1 VNAERALICR
11 VLRGRLDR
19 LGHKRR
25 GIDRKELR
33 AGVRGK
39 ALVKWI
45 ESRSAAA
52 TELLRRRGIPAE
64 VSKSGPATM
73 HADWTEEPPRPAIAH
88 LLSPRS
94 VAIVGASSDPGRIGG
109 RPVHYYRQAGFAG
122 RVYPIN
128 PNRDEVQGYQ
138 AYPTIDS
145 VPGPIDLAVIAI
157 PAAQVAAS
165 IEQCAGKGAKAA
177 VVFSAGFA
185 EIGAQ
190 GAALQR
196 EVLAVASRCGMRLLG
211 PNCLGLF
218 NARIGHFATFSSFP
232 ESGLAVPG
240 RVGLVTQSGAYGTHV
255 LMQARARRIGVNIWV
270 STGNEVD
277 LDVAALIEALANDA
291 DTDVIACYLEGVRH
305 APTLMSA
312 LGAAHAA
319 RKPVILMK
327 VGRSAVG
334 AQAAVSHTA
343 SLAGSDAIFEAAL
356 GSYGVERVDTTERF
370 LDLTYAASRA
380 RLPRGNRLGIVT
392 ISGGA
397 GVLMADAAEAE
408 GLEVPPLPIAA
419 QHRLLA
425 VNPLGSARNPV
436 DVTGQALNNID
447 LVRQHVAALFEDA
460 IYDCAVGFFTAWPA
474 ISNLGP
480 KLQLA
485 LREGTQGRAERPM
498 ALVILAPADIVQ
510 AYEADGFLVFEDPS
524 RAIAALGAMFRLS
537 VRLNA
542 QPRRS
547 APARVPLAGLLPQ
560 RRLSEVEAKQLLSQ
574 AGISL
579 LPERLVES
587 ADAARDAAATLGCPV
602 AMKIVSSEITHKT
615 ELGGVVLDVASP
627 DAAAAAFGQLMAALA
642 RGAPG
647 ARIEGVLVSPMVKDG
662 VEVILAAKNDAV
674 FGPVTMVGIGGIF
687 VEVLKDV
694 ALRIG
699 AVDADEAR
707 RMLKELKGYALL
719 AGARG
724 RPAADLDAAADT
736 IAAFSA
742 YALANA
748 GRFESIEINP
758 LLVRAHGHGAV
769 ALDALIVP
777 APPVGGAPA

>member
-1 VNAERALICR
+1 MMC
-11 VLRGRLDR
+11 
-19 LGHKRR
+19 
-25 GIDRKELR
+25 
-33 AGVRGK
+33 
-39 ALVKWI
+39 
-45 ESRSAAA
+45 
-52 TELLRRRGIPAE
+52 
-64 VSKSGPATM
+64 
-73 HADWTEEPPRPAIAH
+73 ADWTEERPRPAIAH
-88 LLSPRS
+88 LLAPRS
-94 VAIVGASSDPGRIGG
+94 VAIVGASSDRGRIGG

-122 RVYPIN
+122 RIYPIN
-128 PNRDEVQGYQ
+128 PNRDEIQGYQ

-157 PAAQVAAS
+157 PAAQVAAA
-165 IEQCAGKGAKAA
+165 IEQSARKGAQAA

-185 EIGAQ
+185 EIGPQ

-196 EVLAVASRCGMRLLG
+196 ELLAIASRCGVRLLG

-232 ESGLAVPG
+232 ESGLPAPG

-270 STGNEVD
+270 STGNEAD
-277 LDVAALIEALANDA
+277 LDVAALIEALADDA
-291 DTDVIACYLEGVRH
+291 DTEVIACYLEGVRH
-305 APTLMSA
+305 GPTLLRA

-334 AQAAVSHTA
+334 AEAAASHTA
-343 SLAGSDAIFEAAL
+343 SLAGSDAVFEAAL
-356 GSYGVERVDTTERF
+356 SSYGVERVETTERF

-380 RLPRGNRLGIVT
+380 RLPPGNRLGSVT

-397 GVLMADAAEAE
+397 GVLMADVAEDE

-419 QHRLLA
+419 QRRLLA
-425 VNPLGSARNPV
+425 ANPLGSPRNPV

-447 LVRQHVAALFEDA
+447 LVRQHVAAIFEDA
-460 IYDCAVGFFTAWPA
+460 TYDCAVGFFTAWPA
-474 ISNLGP
+474 VSTLGP
-480 KLQLA
+480 KLQWA
-485 LREGTQGRAERPM
+485 LREGTQGRGERPM
-498 ALVILAPADIVQ
+498 ALVILAPADIAQ

-524 RAIAALGAMFRLS
+524 RAIAALGGMVRLS
-537 VRLNA
+537 VRLNS
-542 QPRRS
+542 QPRRMPPAL
-547 APARVPLAGLLPQ
+547 APTAPLLPQ
-560 RRLSEVEAKQLLSQ
+560 RPLSEVEAKQLLSR
-574 AGISL
+574 AGINL
-579 LPERLVES
+579 LPERLVGS
-587 ADAARDAAATLGCPV
+587 AEAARDAAAALGCPV
-602 AMKIVSSEITHKT
+602 AMKIISSEIAHKT
-615 ELGGVVLDVASP
+615 EIGAVVLDVASP
-627 DAAAAAFGQLMAALA
+627 EAAAAAFGQLMAALA
-642 RGAPG
+642 RAAPH
-647 ARIEGVLVSPMVKDG
+647 ARTEGILVSPMVKDG

-674 FGPVTMVGIGGIF
+674 FGPVTMVGVGGIF

-694 ALRIG
+694 VLRVG

-707 RMLKELKGYALL
+707 RMLEELKGYALL

-724 RPAADLDAAADT
+724 RPAADLDAAADA

-758 LLVRAHGHGAV
+758 LVVRPRGRGAV
-769 ALDALIVP
+769 ALDAWIVP
-777 APPVGGAPA
+777 AMPPGGGSSQT

>member
-1 VNAERALICR
+1 VKWISGERGC
-11 VLRGRLDR
+11 
-19 LGHKRR
+19 H
-25 GIDRKELR
+25 R
-33 AGVRGK
+33 AGV
-39 ALVKWI
+39 
-45 ESRSAAA
+45 SN
-52 TELLRRRGIPAE
+52 
-64 VSKSGPATM
+64 SGSVM
-73 HADWTEEPPRPAIAH
+73 MRADWTEERSRPAIAH
-88 LLSPRS
+88 LLAPRS
-94 VAIVGASSDPGRIGG
+94 VAIVGASSDPRRIGG

-122 RVYPIN
+122 RIYPIN
-128 PNRDEVQGYQ
+128 PNRDEIQGYQ
-138 AYPTIDS
+138 AYPTIES

-157 PAAQVAAS
+157 PAAQVAAA
-165 IEQCAGKGAKAA
+165 IEQCARKSAKAA

-185 EIGAQ
+185 EIGPQ
-190 GAALQR
+190 GTVLQR
-196 EVLAVASRCGMRLLG
+196 EVLAVASRYGVRLLG

-232 ESGLAVPG
+232 ESGLPLPG

-277 LDVAALIEALANDA
+277 LDVATLIEALAGDA

-305 APTLMSA
+305 GPTLLRA

-334 AQAAVSHTA
+334 AEAAASHTA
-343 SLAGSDAIFEAAL
+343 SLAGSDAVFEAAL
-356 GSYGVERVDTTERF
+356 GSYGVERVETTERF

-397 GVLMADAAEAE
+397 GVLMADVAEAE
-408 GLEVPPLPIAA
+408 GLEVPPMPIAA
-419 QHRLLA
+419 QRRLLA
-425 VNPLGSARNPV
+425 ANPLGSPRNPV

-447 LVRQHVAALFEDA
+447 LVRQHVAAVFEDA
-460 IYDCAVGFFTAWPA
+460 TYDCAVGFFTAWPA
-474 ISNLGP
+474 VSTLGP
-480 KLQLA
+480 KLQSA

-498 ALVILAPADIVQ
+498 ALVILAPPDIAQ

-524 RAIAALGAMFRLS
+524 RAIAALGGMVRLS

-542 QPRRS
+542 QPRRPP
-547 APARVPLAGLLPQ
+547 PARATAPLLPQ
-560 RRLSEVEAKQLLSQ
+560 RPLSEVEAKLLLSR
-574 AGISL
+574 AGINL
-579 LPERLVES
+579 LPERLVGS
-587 ADAARDAAATLGCPV
+587 AEAARDAAAALGCPV
-602 AMKIVSSEITHKT
+602 AMKIVSSEIAHKT
-615 ELGGVVLDVASP
+615 EIGAVVLDVASP
-627 DAAAAAFGQLMAALA
+627 DAAAAAFGQLIAALA
-642 RGAPG
+642 RAAPH
-647 ARIEGVLVSPMVKDG
+647 AQTEGILVSPMVKDG
-662 VEVILAAKNDAV
+662 VEVILAAKNDGV

-687 VEVLKDV
+687 VEILKDV
-694 ALRIG
+694 VLRVG
-699 AVDADEAR
+699 AVDADEAQ

-719 AGARG
+719 AGTRG
-724 RPAADLDAAADT
+724 RPAADLDAAAEA

-758 LLVRAHGHGAV
+758 LVVRPRGHGAV
-769 ALDALIVP
+769 ALDAWIVP
-777 APPVGGAPA
+777 AMPAGGGSNQA

>member
-1 VNAERALICR
+1 MDLEAARTARRKLGAVER
-11 VLRGRLDR
+11 
-19 LGHKRR
+19 
-25 GIDRKELR
+25 
-33 AGVRGK
+33 
-39 ALVKWI
+39 
-45 ESRSAAA
+45 
-52 TELLRRRGIPAE
+52 IP
-64 VSKSGPATM
+64 VSNGGPVIM
-73 HADWTEEPPRPAIAH
+73 CADWTEEPPRPAMAQ
-88 LLSPRS
+88 LLAPRS

-128 PNRDEVQGYQ
+128 PNRDEIQGYR

-165 IEQCAGKGAKAA
+165 IEQCARKNAKAV

-185 EIGAQ
+185 EIGPQ

-196 EVLAVASRCGMRLLG
+196 EVLAVASRYGVRLLG

-218 NARIGHFATFSSFP
+218 NARIRHFATFSSFP
-232 ESGLAVPG
+232 ESGLPVPG

-277 LDVAALIEALANDA
+277 LDVAALIEALASDA

-305 APTLMSA
+305 GPALLNA

-334 AQAAVSHTA
+334 AEAAASHTA
-343 SLAGSDAIFEAAL
+343 SLAGSDAVFEAAVR
-356 GSYGVERVDTTERF
+356 SYGVERVETTERF

-380 RLPRGNRLGIVT
+380 RLPRSNRLGIVT

-397 GVLMADAAEAE
+397 GVLMADVAEAE
-408 GLEVPPLPIAA
+408 GLEVQPLPIAT
-419 QHRLLA
+419 QRRLLA
-425 VNPLGSARNPV
+425 ANPLGSPRNPL

-447 LVRQHVAALFEDA
+447 LVRQAVAAIFEDGP
-460 IYDCAVGFFTAWPA
+460 YDCAVGFFTAWPA
-474 ISNLGP
+474 VRALGP
-480 KLQLA
+480 KLQSA
-485 LREGTQGRAERPM
+485 LREGSQARAGRPM
-498 ALVILAPADIVQ
+498 ALVILAPPDVAQ

-524 RAIAALGAMFRLS
+524 RAIAALAGMVRLS

-542 QPRRS
+542 PARRS
-547 APARVPLAGLLPQ
+547 APARAPLGGLLPQ
-560 RRLSEVEAKQLLSQ
+560 RPLSEVEAKQLLSQ
-574 AGISL
+574 AGINVL
-579 LPERLVES
+579 AERLVGS
-587 ADAARDAAATLGCPV
+587 AEAARDAAVALGCPV
-602 AMKIVSSEITHKT
+602 AMKIVSSEIAHKT
-615 ELGGVVLDVASP
+615 EIGAVVLDVASP
-627 DAAAAAFGQLMAALA
+627 DAAAAAFGQLMAAFA
-642 RGAPG
+642 RAAPR
-647 ARIEGVLVSPMVKDG
+647 AQPEGILVSPMLKDG

-694 ALRIG
+694 ALRVG
-699 AVDADEAR
+699 AVDPDEAR
-707 RMLKELKGYALL
+707 RMLKELRGYALL
-719 AGARG
+719 AGGRG
-724 RPAADLDAAADT
+724 RPAADLDAAAEA
-736 IAAFSA
+736 IAALSA

-748 GRFESIEINP
+748 GRFESMEINP
-758 LLVRAHGHGAV
+758 LLVRPRGHGAV
-769 ALDALIVP
+769 ALDAWIVP
-777 APPVGGAPA
+777 PGPVAELT

>member
-1 VNAERALICR
+1 
-11 VLRGRLDR
+11 GP
-19 LGHKRR
+19 
-25 GIDRKELR
+25 
-33 AGVRGK
+33 AGVSNS
-39 ALVKWI
+39 
-45 ESRSAAA
+45 ES
-52 TELLRRRGIPAE
+52 
-64 VSKSGPATM
+64 VM
-73 HADWTEEPPRPAIAH
+73 MCADWTEEPSRPAIAH
-88 LLSPRS
+88 LLAPRS

-109 RPVHYYRQAGFAG
+109 RPVHYYRQAGFKG
-122 RVYPIN
+122 RIYPIN

-145 VPGPIDLAVIAI
+145 VPDPIDLAVIAI
-157 PAAQVAAS
+157 PAAQVAAA
-165 IEQCAGKGAKAA
+165 IEQCARKSAKAA

-185 EIGAQ
+185 EIGPQ

-196 EVLAVASRCGMRLLG
+196 ELLAVASRCGVRLLG

-232 ESGLAVPG
+232 ESGPPLPG

-277 LDVAALIEALANDA
+277 LDVAALIEALADDA
-291 DTDVIACYLEGVRH
+291 DTEVIACYLEGVRH
-305 APTLMSA
+305 GPALMRA

-334 AQAAVSHTA
+334 AEAAASHTA
-343 SLAGSDAIFEAAL
+343 SLAGSDAVFAAAL
-356 GSYGVERVDTTERF
+356 RSYGVARVETTERF

-419 QHRLLA
+419 QRRLLA
-425 VNPLGSARNPV
+425 ANPLGSPRNPV
-436 DVTGQALNNID
+436 DITGQALNNID
-447 LVRQHVAALFEDA
+447 LVRQHVAAICEDA
-460 IYDCAVGFFTAWPA
+460 TYDCAVGFFTAWPTV
-474 ISNLGP
+474 SRLGP
-480 KLQLA
+480 QLQSA

-498 ALVILAPADIVQ
+498 ALVILAPPDIAQ

-524 RAIAALGAMFRLS
+524 RAIAALGGMVRLS

-542 QPRRS
+542 QPRRPPPAR
-547 APARVPLAGLLPQ
+547 APAARLLPL
-560 RRLSEVEAKQLLSQ
+560 RPLSEVEAKGLLSQ
-574 AGISL
+574 AGINL
-579 LPERLVES
+579 LPERLVGS
-587 ADAARDAAATLGCPV
+587 AEAARAAAAALGCPV
-602 AMKIVSSEITHKT
+602 AMKIVSSQIAHKSEI
-615 ELGGVVLDVASP
+615 GAVVLDVASP

-642 RGAPG
+642 RAAPD
-647 ARIEGVLVSPMVKDG
+647 ARTEGILVSPMVKDG
-662 VEVILAAKNDAV
+662 VELILAAKNDVV

-694 ALRIG
+694 VLRIG
-699 AVDADEAR
+699 AVDADEAL

-724 RPAADLDAAADT
+724 RPAADLDAAAEAM
-736 IAAFSA
+736 AAFSA

-748 GRFESIEINP
+748 GRFDSIEINP
-758 LLVRAHGHGAV
+758 LVVRPRGHGAV
-769 ALDALIVP
+769 ALDAWIVP
-777 APPVGGAPA
+777 ATPAGGGSNP